1 MAEYEFTL
9 RFRLGDPGADPGELE
24 CALLK
29 AGCDDATLGIGLP
42 GRIALYFARESRSA
56 REALAS
62 AIRAVRR
69 ASPGAVLVEA
79 SPDLVGLSDVAT
91 LAGCSR
97 QNMRKLMQNHPA
109 TFPLPVHDGNPSL
122 WHLASLLEWLR
133 DDQGQEIDDSL
144 LELARETRSL
154 NLARDL
160 ARLGKAGLPRVW
172 DALVA

>member
-9 RFRLGDPGADPGELE
+9 RFRLADMEADAGELE
-24 CALLK
+24 GPLLK

-42 GRIALYFARESRSA
+42 GRIALAFTRESRTA

-62 AIRAVRR
+62 AIRAVRK
-69 ASPGAVLVEA
+69 ATPGAVLVEA
-79 SPDLVGLSDVAT
+79 SPDLVGLSDVAS
-91 LAGCSR
+91 LIGCSR

-109 TFPLPVHDGNPSL
+109 TFPMPVHDGNPSL

-133 DDQGQEIDDSL
+133 DAQGQQIDGSL

-154 NLARDL
+154 NLAREL
-160 ARLGKAGLPRVW
+160 ARLGKPGLPRTW